1 MKPAEMIFPSKYVQ
15 LSESYIGLGGI
26 LLGMLRTP
34 MTVDEL
40 WQKYKKPD
48 IRPPYMADLSFDNV
62 VLALNLLFAIGAII
76 IDEKGKIQY
85 ALNQP

>member
-1 MKPAEMIFPSKYVQ
+1 MKPAEMILPSKYIQ

-26 LLGMLRTP
+26 LLRMLNTP

-48 IRPPYMADLSFDNV
+48 LRPPYLADLSFDNLV
-62 VLALNLLFAIGAII
+62 FALNLLFAIGAIV
-76 IDEKGKIQY
+76 IDDKGKLHY
-85 ALNQP
+85 ALNLS

>member
-1 MKPAEMIFPSKYVQ
+1 MKPAEMILPSKYIQ

-26 LLGMLRTP
+26 LLGILNTP

-48 IRPPYMADLSFDNV
+48 IRPPYLADISFDNLV
-62 VLALNLLFAIGAII
+62 FALNLLFAIGAIVL
-76 IDEKGKIQY
+76 DDKGKLHY
-85 ALNQP
+85 AFNLS